1 MWWLHRH
8 PLGPRRA
15 HLVVTKPKVRPTHP
29 QVLLTPPNPPSL
41 LNFKVQRY
49 KMQNYEDRER
59 QKLRPMYGNLSH
71 PIYNLMLAK
80 FGILTPPIYKE
91 GTKWGPIHISAIA
104 VPLVSEGMLFSNTD
118 LASSDL
124 WRPTF
129 IKILLLKCR
138 SFHDS
143 DLPHVRQSTFVSFEL
158 WKRSAWV
165 MEGQTNQRDLIAGQ
179 FKCVPS

>member
-1 MWWLHRH
+1 MLLQRCDDYTDI
-8 PLGPRRA
+8 LGSRRA

-29 QVLLTPPNPPSL
+29 QVLLTPTNPPSL

-59 QKLRPMYGNLSH
+59 QNLRPMCGNLSH
-71 PIYNLMLAK
+71 PIY
-80 FGILTPPIYKE
+80 IYCSRSLGYSLLRFIK
-91 GTKWGPIHISAIA
+91 KAAIHISAIA
-104 VPLVSEGMLFSNTD
+104 VPLVSKGMLFSNTD
-118 LASSDL
+118 LASPGL

-158 WKRSAWV
+158 WKRSA
-165 MEGQTNQRDLIAGQ
+165 
-179 FKCVPS
+179 